1 VIMKVLISGFGAL
14 ASGLDQPWKFGMVSV
29 FVIKFCIIYHNMGF
43 CAKKGK
49 WILHMCILLVD
60 VA

>member
-1 VIMKVLISGFGAL
+1 MEVWHGVCVCDGTV
-14 ASGLDQPWKFGMVSV
+14 GLPVCMYSMELGM

-49 WILHMCILLVD
+49 WILHICILLVD